1 MTNWSVCNSYIQK
14 IFEVVQ
20 ETVNWS
26 NLVFFSQGKQNKFFA
41 FSSGYDSPA
50 RNKLQLRTE
59 APLDC
64 GASPFLVSLL
74 QASLARPR
82 GSAGKFR
89 SPQQTHQASFDWF
102 LPQFQARERT
112 PYGGLVGFNRNSTPL
127 YSRFWKD
134 WICIFAL
141 LCGIIQSQLKS
152 IKAVI
157 WVLILWRGFLFV

>member
-1 MTNWSVCNSYIQK
+1 MCVTVIYKRFSKLYKKLST
-14 IFEVVQ
+14 EVI
-20 ETVNWS
+20 
-26 NLVFFSQGKQNKFFA
+26 LFFSLKESKTNFLHFRQVMTRPPGISC
-41 FSSGYDSPA
+41 SSERRLRLTAVLPLSSFLSS
-50 RNKLQLRTE
+50 KL
-59 APLDC
+59 P
-64 GASPFLVSLL
+64 SLV
-74 QASLARPR
+74 PR

-112 PYGGLVGFNRNSTPL
+112 PYGGLAGFNRNSTPL